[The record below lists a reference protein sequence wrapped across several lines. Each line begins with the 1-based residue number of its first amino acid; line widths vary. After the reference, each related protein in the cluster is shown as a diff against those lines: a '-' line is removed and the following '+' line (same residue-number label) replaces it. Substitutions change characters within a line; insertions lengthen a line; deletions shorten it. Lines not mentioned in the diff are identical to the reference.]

1 MAVIPWFE
9 GIFESNGFAVSHLHI
24 EGWGHLGLFGQVMAE
39 ARVVNLSVLETTIIG
54 SGDCVGGLAGLDR
67 GTLSGCCSTG
77 VVVGHSGVGGLVGTC
92 WGTVTGSYST
102 ATVTGTAS
110 IGGLVGGN
118 CGLVSQCAG
127 RGTVAGSQQAIGGLI
142 GSNEWNGV
150 ANNCYA
156 TGDVAGGTLAGGLL
170 GINWGKITACYST
183 GAVAGSPTIG
193 GLVGQNQQ
201 EMARCFWDMVSSRQV
216 RQTDGVGKATAEM
229 QTASTFLDAGWDF
242 VGETENGTEDIWWI
256 NEGKDYPRLWWEFD
270 D

>member
-77 VVVGHSGVGGLVGTC
+77 VVVGHSGV
-92 WGTVTGSYST
+92 
-102 ATVTGTAS
+102 
-110 IGGLVGGN
+110 
-118 CGLVSQCAG
+118 
-127 RGTVAGSQQAIGGLI
+127 GGLI